1 MHANKLKNRQDNPKW
16 NLLKEFQRLIGETDP
31 AIISMENV
39 PKLVKED
46 IFSDFLSFL
55 ERRGYNVSYSIVYCP
70 DYGIPQKRKRL
81 VLLAS
86 KIGKISLIPKTHL
99 PHKYVTVRDVI

>member
-1 MHANKLKNRQDNPKW
+1 MHANKVKNRQDNPKW
-16 NLLKEFQRLIGETDP
+16 NLLKQFQRLIGETNP
-31 AIISMENV
+31 TIISMENV

-55 ERRGYNVSYSIVYCP
+55 HQRGYHASYSVVYCP

-86 KIGKISLIPKTHL
+86 KIGEISLIPKTHL
-99 PHKYVTVRDVI
+99 PEKYVTVRDVI